1 MDAFKAALDIFMHTR
16 NPEDMSRATNHFQ
29 RVSSKIKAVEEK
41 IAMLGAPNLSLADN
55 TN

>member
-1 MDAFKAALDIFMHTR
+1 MDAFKAAVDTFMHTK
-16 NPEDMSRATNHFQ
+16 NLQDMSRVTNHLQ
-29 RVSSKIKAVEEK
+29 RVSSKIKAMEEK